1 MIIYAHFPSLLSHIL
16 PTALSILADSFS
28 LMHTQWWWWRRSVY
42 AVRYFIVVATWAHRK
57 FLHSNYILIHALV
70 AFTIS
75 THRVSIS
82 STHNENSLGH
92 SWSKKEKGK
101 MSTMMLQIMTKKK
114 MFITLPAQQWMNVVF
129 IQAAS
134 KIHNYVGKLKLLS
147 IFRLSSSSV
156 FSFAFIVDCISSG
169 LVFLVFIMDLFS
181 HFHYLLQNS
190 FHL

>member
-1 MIIYAHFPSLLSHIL
+1 MQCAISSLLQHERTGNFFTPIIS
-16 PTALSILADSFS
+16 SF
-28 LMHTQWWWWRRSVY
+28 MRS
-42 AVRYFIVVATWAHRK
+42 
-57 FLHSNYILIHALV
+57 LHSQYRHIESPSRQHITRTRWDIHEA
-70 AFTIS
+70 
-75 THRVSIS
+75 RR
-82 STHNENSLGH
+82 
-92 SWSKKEKGK
+92 KRGK
-101 MSTMMLQIMTKKK
+101 CRRWCFRLWQKK

>member
-16 PTALSILADSFS
+16 PTALSIVADSFS

-114 MFITLPAQQWMNVVF
+114 CSSLYLHNNGWMLF
-129 IQAAS
+129 S
-134 KIHNYVGKLKLLS
+134 FKLLQKS
-147 IFRLSSSSV
+147 IIMSENSSSFLFSAYHHQV
-156 FSFAFIVDCISSG
+156 FFPSLLLLIVY
-169 LVFLVFIMDLFS
+169 LPDLFS
-181 HFHYLLQNS
+181 SYL
-190 FHL
+190 